1 MSQIKLFGNNRT
13 RPSAERRTGARA
25 AAREKPRSSGLKA
38 ATIVLSVL
46 AVLECL
52 YFICVYSNIPFIAK
66 WRDIYIQ
73 TAMSTMRHQWLA
85 TSFIPSK
92 VINEVMIESAKARDE
107 QIGMESTWKPEPVQ
121 QPEPEPDPAASAAVK
136 PSDAEDE
143 DPVDREEEAF
153 YELFWELD
161 RDSME
166 AYLKKNP
173 DALADGW
180 ENLYINEAGLD
191 DEGTE
196 IETVQGEQVLAV
208 DARNQILLV
217 RVRGGSGADSYIGV
231 LAVAKDPARL
241 SVKNSAYLGGSGQFA
256 GTIAKNN
263 NGVLAMTASGFIDDG
278 GTGNGGQLAG
288 YAMSDGEGR
297 GAHMGWS
304 YKRLELREDNYFYI
318 TDTQSPVHEDTT
330 DAVEF
335 QPALILDGEVLV
347 NEQTRFWGG
356 LNPRTVIGQ
365 SDKGEILML
374 AIEGRQVGRSM
385 GTGVLE
391 CASILERHNCMQAM
405 NLDGG
410 TSTILWYDGEYVI
423 RCSTGAPEGRLLPNA
438 FVYEAK

>member
-13 RPSAERRTGARA
+13 RPTAGRKTGARVA
-25 AAREKPRSSGLKA
+25 SREKKPAPGLKA

-52 YFICVYSNIPFIAK
+52 YFICVYSKIPFIAK
-66 WRDIYIQ
+66 WREVYIQ

-92 VINEVMIESAKARDE
+92 VINEVMVKAAEARND
-107 QIGMESTWKPEPVQ
+107 QIGMESTWKPEPKPQ
-121 QPEPEPDPAASAAVK
+121 SEPEPAKTNVTTK
-136 PSDAEDE
+136 PVENE
-143 DPVDREEEAF
+143 EPVDKEEEAF

-166 AYLKKNP
+166 DYLEKHP

-196 IETVQGEQVLAV
+196 IETSQGEQVLAV
-208 DARNQILLV
+208 DAKNQILLV
-217 RVRGGSGADSYIGV
+217 RVRGGSGLDSYLGV

-256 GTIAKNN
+256 GTIAENN
-263 NGVLAMTASGFIDDG
+263 NGVLAMTASGFIDEG
-278 GTGNGGQLAG
+278 GTGNGGALAG
-288 YAMSDGEGR
+288 YAMSDGESR

-304 YKRLELREDNYFYI
+304 YKRIELRKDNYLYI
-318 TDTQSPVHEDTT
+318 TDAQSPVHEDTT

-335 QPALILDGEVLV
+335 TPALILDGEVLV
-347 NEQTRFWGG
+347 NDQTRFWGG

-365 SDKGEILML
+365 SGRGEILML
-374 AIEGRQVGRSM
+374 AIEGRQVGRSV

-391 CASILERHNCMQAM
+391 CASILERHDCMQAM

-410 TSTILWYDGEYVI
+410 TSTILWYDGEYVT

-438 FVYEAK
+438 FVYEAKD

>member
-13 RPSAERRTGARA
+13 RPAAEQRTGARA
-25 AAREKPRSSGLKA
+25 ASREKTRPSGLKA

-92 VINEVMIESAKARDE
+92 VINKVMIEVAEARNE
-107 QIGMESTWKPEPVQ
+107 QIGKESTWKPESKPA
-121 QPEPEPDPAASAAVK
+121 ETDPAPAAKPSAA
-136 PSDAEDE
+136 PSREDE

-166 AYLKKNP
+166 DYLEKHP
-173 DALADGW
+173 GALADGW

-208 DARNQILLV
+208 DVKNQILLV

-278 GTGNGGQLAG
+278 GTGNGGALAG

-304 YKRLELREDNYFYI
+304 YKRIELREDNYFYI
-318 TDTQSPVHEDTT
+318 TDAQSPVHEDTT

-335 QPALILDGEVLV
+335 TPALILDGEVLV
-347 NEQTRFWGG
+347 NDQTRYWGG

-365 SDKGEILML
+365 SDRGEILML
-374 AIEGRQVGRSM
+374 AVEGRQVGRSM

>member
-1 MSQIKLFGNNRT
+1 VSQIKLFGNNRS
-13 RPSAERRTGARA
+13 RPNAGPKAGVRA
-25 AAREKPRSSGLKA
+25 AARGKKPSGLKA
-38 ATIVLSVL
+38 ATVVLSIL
-46 AVLECL
+46 AALECL
-52 YFICVYSNIPFIAK
+52 YFVCVYSKIPFIAK

-85 TSFIPSK
+85 TSLIPSK
-92 VINEVMIESAKARDE
+92 VINEVMVKSAEARND
-107 QIGMESTWKPEPVQ
+107 QIGMESTWKPEAAQPNAPEADPK
-121 QPEPEPDPAASAAVK
+121 PEPAVTKPVVEEDPADK
-136 PSDAEDE
+136 
-143 DPVDREEEAF
+143 EEEAF

-166 AYLKKNP
+166 EYLEKNP

-208 DARNQILLV
+208 DAKNQILLV
-217 RVRGGSGADSYIGV
+217 RVRGGSGLDSYLGV
-231 LAVAKDPARL
+231 LAIAKDPAQL
-241 SVKNSAYLGGSGQFA
+241 SVKNSAYIGGSGQFA

-263 NGVLAMTASGFIDDG
+263 NGVLAMTASGFIDEG
-278 GTGNGGQLAG
+278 GTGNGGALAG

-297 GAHMGWS
+297 GRHMGWS
-304 YKRLELREDNYFYI
+304 YKRIELRKDNYLYI
-318 TDTQSPVHEDTT
+318 TDAQSPVHEDTT

-335 QPALILDGEVLV
+335 TPALIMDGEVLV
-347 NEQTRFWGG
+347 NDQTRFWGG

-365 SDKGEILML
+365 SDRGEILML
-374 AIEGRQVGRSM
+374 AVEGRQVGRSV

-391 CASILERHNCMQAM
+391 CASILEKHNCMQAM

-410 TSTILWYDGEYVI
+410 TSTILWYDGEYVT

-438 FVYEAK
+438 FVYEAR